1 VLLNT
6 KARQHLAVYCEGTIA
21 VQDKANIFDVPQFG
35 NFSADCFKGYIRC
48 LFNRVAENTGGDS
61 LTPEI
66 DIFINIYLLSYVI
79 STNYHKSLLQKKR
92 ISGINRVSVNNKMTG
107 R

>member
-1 VLLNT
+1 MLLNT

-21 VQDKANIFDVPQFG
+21 VQDKANLFDVPQFG

-79 STNYHKSLLQKKR
+79 STN
-92 ISGINRVSVNNKMTG
+92 
-107 R
+107 